1 MQRNPQRT
9 CAKQS
14 NEEDRL
20 LRKPLVSWIFSC
32 GEHLAWCVWRA
43 YRTICRQTNSRCQV
57 ADWI

>member
-32 GEHLAWCVWRA
+32 GEHLAWWVFDA
-43 YRTICRQTNSRCQV
+43 LTGQFADKPTHGVKLRTG
-57 ADWI
+57 